1 MNHTQFEH
9 EDDLLEGDDAMVEQT
24 VNDYYDVQLFSKVH
38 VGSSKQEFDVIFDTG
53 SAVSYKSCK
62 NACSGS
68 GSKTK
73 TALSVQLSIGMT
85 RPTLQHGKSHL
96 IIQSTSHMEL
106 VL

>member
-9 EDDLLEGDDAMVEQT
+9 EDEPLDGDDAIVEQT

-53 SAVSYKSCK
+53 SAVSYKSSK
-62 NACSGS
+62 NAYSGS

-73 TALSVQLSIGMT
+73 TALNAPLSIGMT
-85 RPTLQHGKSHL
+85 RPTLLHGKSHL
-96 IIQSTSHMEL
+96 IIQSISHMEL